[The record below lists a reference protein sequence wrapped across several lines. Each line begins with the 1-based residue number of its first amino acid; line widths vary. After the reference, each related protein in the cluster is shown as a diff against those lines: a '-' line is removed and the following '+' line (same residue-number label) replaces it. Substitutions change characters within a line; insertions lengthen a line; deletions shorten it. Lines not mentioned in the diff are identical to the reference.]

1 MNAFNRLI
9 LLIVALLLV
18 AVPVLLL
25 LVNLGAH
32 PGRRRRSVHQATG
45 VRSQALGGFSA
56 STLTTGVRVVIA
68 VVGALVAL
76 IALLLLLREL
86 TLGRRV
92 SRSTVMDDT
101 PGRETVITANAVK
114 TLAEGAAREVGAE
127 SPSASLASDDDS
139 YIVFTG
145 IQVPLSDNYTELAA
159 RARENIQEGA
169 GGPGRARKGRR
180 SHGKRNRSLVK
191 GR

>member
-1 MNAFNRLI
+1 VNALNRLI

-25 LVNLGAH
+25 LMNWGLI
-32 PGRRRRSVHQATG
+32 QADLVDQYTRYRTA
-45 VRSQALGGFSA
+45 VQALGGFQASA
-56 STLTTGVRVVIA
+56 LTSGTRVVIA

-92 SRSTVMDDT
+92 SRSTVMEDT
-101 PGRETVITANAVK
+101 PGKETIITANAVK
-114 TLAEGAAREVGAE
+114 SLAESAAREVGAE
-127 SPSASLASDDDS
+127 SPSASLASDGDS

-145 IQVPLSDNYTELAA
+145 IQVPLSENYAELAA
-159 RARENIQEGA
+159 RARGNIQRVLGDQGVPLKDVEVTVTGTA
-169 GGPGRARKGRR
+169 
-180 SHGKRNRSLVK
+180 L
-191 GR
+191 

>member
-1 MNAFNRLI
+1 MNALNRLI

-25 LVNLGAH
+25 LMNWGLIQADVVDQYT
-32 PGRRRRSVHQATG
+32 RYRSAV
-45 VRSQALGGFSA
+45 QALGDFQA
-56 STLTTGVRVVIA
+56 STLATGTRVVIA

-92 SRSTVMDDT
+92 SRSTVMEDA
-101 PGRETVITANAVK
+101 PGRETIITANAVK
-114 TLAEGAAREVGAE
+114 TLAESAAREVGAE
-127 SPSASLASDDDS
+127 SPSASLASDGDS

-145 IQVPLSDNYTELAA
+145 IEVPLSENYTELAA
-159 RARENIQEGA
+159 RARGNIQRVLGDQGVPLKDVEVTVRGTA
-169 GGPGRARKGRR
+169 
-180 SHGKRNRSLVK
+180 L
-191 GR
+191 

>member
-1 MNAFNRLI
+1 VNVFNRLI
-9 LLIVALLLV
+9 LLILALLLL
-18 AVPVLLL
+18 AVPVVLLL
-25 LVNLGAH
+25 TAFAVIPADVINQYTGYKGAVQVLGD
-32 PGRRRRSVHQATG
+32 
-45 VRSQALGGFSA
+45 FSA
-56 STLTTGVRVVIA
+56 STLTTVARVVIA

-114 TLAEGAAREVGAE
+114 TLAESAAREAGAE

-145 IQVPLSDNYTELAA
+145 IQVPSSDNYTELAA
-159 RARENIQEGA
+159 RARENI
-169 GGPGRARKGRR
+169 R
-180 SHGKRNRSLVK
+180 SVLGDQGVPVK
-191 GR
+191 DVEVTVRGTAL